1 MKPYPN
7 RLSTFSTLSTL
18 IYKMDYYKVLYRG
31 PQGIYRKQ
39 SVESV
44 EKKQKYIEGNLI
56 AKGFKRFLR
65 FFSFSVVSGQR
76 VGFSELRTRW

>member
-7 RLSTFSTLSTL
+7 RLYTFSTLSTL
-18 IYKMDYYKVLYRG
+18 IYKMDCYKVLYRG

-44 EKKQKYIEGNLI
+44 EKG
-56 AKGFKRFLR
+56 
-65 FFSFSVVSGQR
+65 
-76 VGFSELRTRW
+76 

>member
-18 IYKMDYYKVLYRG
+18 TYKMDYYKVLYMG
-31 PQGIYRKQ
+31 LQGIYRKQ

-44 EKKQKYIEGNLI
+44 EKG
-56 AKGFKRFLR
+56 
-65 FFSFSVVSGQR
+65 
-76 VGFSELRTRW
+76 